1 MEKQKIKIAFLGNSP
16 ISTFALRSIMRNDD
30 LEVQVVITNEDK
42 PVGRKQSTLS
52 PTPVAEYA
60 LENNLKVFKTNSINN
75 SLDEVKDIEVDYL
88 ITCSFGQMLSD
99 EVLAWAKIKPINIH
113 TSILPKGRGGAPI
126 HWAVINGEDESGYS
140 IMEMVS
146 EMDAG
151 DVYHIEKVSIDKDD
165 TYTTLLEKL
174 SNLIEQTFTSNFMKF
189 VIENPNPIKQDESLV
204 TKWLNIKKED
214 RYIDWER
221 PAIEIVNQIRG
232 LDQTPSALTLLKPN
246 PKEEAIEIKIHRARW
261 LEKVAPIA
269 MFMGPPGSVYG
280 FSDEGIIV
288 STGKGYIEIINF
300 TMPSKK
306 PINFKDYLNGHKDNS
321 VFKIRTLFVHPDFSI
336 ENWVKKQRGL

>member
-1 MEKQKIKIAFLGNSP
+1 MEKIKIAFLGNSP
-16 ISTFALRSIMRNDD
+16 ISVYALKSIIENDKF
-30 LEVQVVITNEDK
+30 EVKMVVTNEDK

-60 LENNLKVFKTNSINN
+60 SEHNLNLFKTNSINDSINEVN
-75 SLDEVKDIEVDYL
+75 SLDVDYL

-99 EVLAWAKIKPINIH
+99 EVLSWPKVKPINIH

-126 HWAVINGEDESGYS
+126 HWAIIKGEKESGYS

-151 DVYHIEKVSIDKDD
+151 DVYHVEKVSIGSND

-174 SNLIEQTFTSNFMKF
+174 SNLIYKTFASNFIGF
-189 VIENPNPIKQDESLV
+189 VVKNPNPTKQEEANV

-214 RYIDWER
+214 RYIDWEKTNV
-221 PAIEIVNQIRG
+221 EVVNQIRG
-232 LDQTPSALTLLKPN
+232 LDQTPSALTLLKLKTEDEP
-246 PKEEAIEIKIHRARW
+246 IEIKIHHARV
-261 LEKVAPIA
+261 LEKMAPMA
-269 MFMGPPGSVYG
+269 MFMGPAGSIYG
-280 FSDEGIIV
+280 FTDEGFIV
-288 STGKGYIEIINF
+288 STGKGYVEVINF

-321 VFKIRTLFVHPDFSI
+321 VFQIRTLLMHPNFSI
-336 ENWVKKQRGL
+336 EKWVKNQRGL